1 MPTMQQ
7 LTYVKAR
14 QIEWREVEQPR
25 LEDATDVIVQPL
37 AVARCDLDYV
47 IAVGAYRTPGPFAM
61 GHEMAG
67 VVTEI
72 GDEVAQFKP
81 GDKVIVPFQISCGQ
95 CVNCTRGWTNACQKV
110 PRLAAYGLGT
120 HPDGEYGG
128 ALSDFVKVPFADHML
143 VPLPS
148 SLSPEAACGL
158 SDNVADG
165 YRTVANG
172 LSQFPNEPVLVVG
185 GLAQSIGLY
194 AVYAALALGSKQVV
208 YTDFDD
214 TRLRK
219 ASNAGATVLKV
230 DYSQTPRAETEYL
243 ITVDAS
249 AMTSG
254 LAYALSSTAPC
265 GFCTGVSASSVPSTE
280 LPLSSAYLK
289 GITYNVSRVHARQL
303 LPTVLQHSCADH
315 IDPLAIVDNT
325 YRFDEAS
332 EAMFDT
338 SPKIIF
344 SRLLNS

>member
-1 MPTMQQ
+1 MQQ

-14 QIEWREVEQPR
+14 QIEWHEVDQPR
-25 LEDATDVIVQPL
+25 LEKTTDAVVRPL

-67 VVTEI
+67 VVTEV
-72 GDEVAQFKP
+72 GDEVKQFQP
-81 GDKVIVPFQISCGQ
+81 GDVVIVPFQISCGQ
-95 CVNCTRGWTNACQKV
+95 CANCSRGWTNACMNM

-120 HPDGEYGG
+120 NPDGEYGG

-143 VPLPS
+143 VALPA

-165 YRTVANG
+165 YRTVADG
-172 LSQFPNEPVLVVG
+172 LSQFPGESVLIVG

-214 TRLRK
+214 IRLRK
-219 ASNAGATVLKV
+219 AASAGATTVKV
-230 DYSQTPRAETEYL
+230 DYTQSPQAEVEYL

-254 LAYALSSTAPC
+254 LAYALASTAPC
-265 GFCTGVSASSVPSTE
+265 GFCTGVSASSAPTTE
-280 LPLSSAYLK
+280 LPLNSAYLK
-289 GITYNVSRVHARQL
+289 GITYNVSRVHGRHL
-303 LPTVLQHSCADH
+303 LPTVLQHCCAGH
-315 IDPLAIVDNT
+315 IDPLAIVDTT
-325 YRFDEAS
+325 YSFSEAAD
-332 EAMFDT
+332 AMFDS

-344 SRLLNS
+344 SRN